1 MNYRNHASRIG
12 SNLSI
17 LISYDINGAVMV
29 YENVCGTLA
38 KAQNEL
44 DAVDMALPL
53 DIDLQT

>member
-1 MNYRNHASRIG
+1 M
-12 SNLSI
+12 SI
-17 LISYDINGAVMV
+17 LISYDVNGAVMV